1 MQSITDSQ
9 NRKWI
14 VNVTV
19 GSIRRTQALVGID
32 LFKLLHATPKG
43 WDTSMYDQLA
53 TDDVLVC
60 RVAWAVSD
68 AHDKVS
74 EDEFLDSIGPE
85 QLPLVRRATLEGAL
99 DFFSLGRL
107 IKRVLRRQQEMAM
120 EAKKA
125 VDEVTESQIAEAIK
139 AVGTQST

>member
-1 MQSITDSQ
+1 MQSITDSKG
-9 NRKWI
+9 NKWI

-19 GSIRRTQALVGID
+19 GSIRRCQALVGID
-32 LFKLLHATPKG
+32 LFNLLHATPKG
-43 WDTSMYDQLA
+43 WDTSLYDQLA

-68 AHDKVS
+68 AHDKLS
-74 EDEFLDSIGPE
+74 EDEFLDAIGPE

-99 DFFSLGRL
+99 DFFPLGRL
-107 IKRVLRRQQEMAM
+107 IKRVLRRQQEMEM

-125 VDEVTESQIAEAIK
+125 VDKVTESQLTEAIQ
-139 AVGTQST
+139 AVGGQ